1 MVIRIP
7 LRKIL
12 NFFHKAKKL
21 LSLVKNISF
30 IVIMLILSTG
40 LQAQERRFKN
50 DSLTVKPVQSVLDSL
65 RAQSLQPR
73 TDSTTTKPLGTDTLK
88 VMSNGIETTIVYYA
102 EDSIITKTATNVTY
116 LYGNAYIQYGKI
128 KLDAAEIEINRNTN
142 ELVARGVQ
150 DSTGSWIGLP
160 IFEDGGGV
168 YETRGIRYN
177 FETNKAKITGVVTQ
191 QDQGFLSGEA
201 IKKNPDG
208 SAYISGGKFI
218 PCNDLLA
225 TTYIKAKKI
234 KVIPGDKV
242 ITGPFL
248 LYIGGIPTIFG
259 LPFGFFPETNS
270 NQTSGIL
277 FPKYGEERNRGIF
290 LKEGGYFFGEN
301 EYITTALTG
310 SIYSKGSY
318 GFGLRSTYKKRYK
331 YSGSFDINYTRNKTP
346 EIDEDPLD
354 SKDFWVSWQ
363 HRPESRGNSRFS
375 ASVNA
380 GTGTY
385 NSNNISSQNFQ
396 NNIRSEFRSNISL
409 SGALPGTP
417 FTYAV
422 SARHN
427 QNVQTGILDVSLPE
441 FSLNMNRLTPFSR
454 SKTEVLKRVNFAWNF
469 NTSNRITNVIR
480 PNTASFD
487 IANQTTQADTIA
499 VTFAGLSN
507 LLSNAQNGARHTIP
521 ISTSFPLLK
530 NLTVSPSLQFEELWY
545 LESLDYTYLEDEN
558 AVQIDTIPGFSRS
571 NTYSASIGISTQ
583 VYGIFN
589 FKKTSRVES
598 IRHLMIPSLS
608 FSYRPDFGQE
618 KFGYYKNIQVDTTST
633 GAPVTRFLS
642 KYDGFIFGTPSL
654 GESASIGFNLNN
666 KLEMKVRSDT
676 AKSEKVALIE
686 NLSLS
691 TAYNFLADSFNL
703 ADLNINART
712 SIFKKKVSVNAG
724 FILDP
729 YSYLSS
735 SDGET
740 TTTRRVDALAVS
752 RGLGLGKLRS
762 ARFSLSTNLNS
773 KSNSNEG
780 IIQTGPNSFRTQDS
794 LLGEDDGFDQD
805 PTGAYGSINDG
816 GIPRTQ
822 QQTARQPQFFN
833 DPNAY
838 VDFSV
843 PWNVS
848 FTYDYSFSQNLFN
861 GEFRKTTRQSV
872 RMNGNLE
879 LTPKWQLTF
888 NTGFDLELKEFV
900 QSSLGVYRD
909 LGCWELRGNW
919 IPFGRFTSYTV
930 DIQIKASA
938 LRDLKLSRRRSFFD
952 N

>member
-7 LRKIL
+7 LRKNL
-12 NFFHKAKKL
+12 NFFHKAKKPL
-21 LSLVKNISF
+21 RLVINISF
-30 IVIMLILSTG
+30 IVIMLILSAG

-65 RAQSLQPR
+65 RAQSITPK

-150 DSTGSWIGLP
+150 DSTGKWTGLP
-160 IFEDGGGV
+160 VFEDGGGV

-177 FETNKAKITGVVTQ
+177 FETNRAKITGVVTQ

-208 SAYISGGKFI
+208 SAYVSGGKFI
-218 PCNDLLA
+218 PCDDLLA
-225 TTYIKAKKI
+225 TTYIKANKI

-259 LPFGFFPETNS
+259 LPFGFFPETSS
-270 NQTSGIL
+270 NKVSGIL
-277 FPKYGEERNRGIF
+277 FPQYGQERLRG
-290 LKEGGYFFGEN
+290 LSLRDGGYFFGN
-301 EYITTALTG
+301 SEYITTAITG

-318 GFGLRSTYKKRYK
+318 GFSLRSIYKKRYK
-331 YSGSFDINYTRNKTP
+331 FSGSFDINYNRNQTP
-346 EIDEDPLD
+346 EIEETPLD
-354 SKDFWVSWQ
+354 SKDLWVSWQ
-363 HRPESRGNSRFS
+363 HRPESRGATSFS

-380 GTGTY
+380 GTSTF
-385 NSNNISSQNFQ
+385 NSNNISTQNFQ

-409 SGALPGTP
+409 SGSLPGTP
-417 FTYAV
+417 FTYGL

-454 SKTEVLKRVNFAWNF
+454 SKTEVLKRINFAWNF
-469 NTSNRITNVIR
+469 NTSNSITNLVR
-480 PNTASFD
+480 PNTANFD
-487 IANQTTQADTIA
+487 IANQTAQADTIA
-499 VTFAGLSN
+499 VTFASLSD
-507 LLSNAQNGARHTIP
+507 LLRNAQNGARHTIP

-530 NLTVSPSLQFEELWY
+530 NLTVSPSLQFQELWY
-545 LESLDYTYLEDEN
+545 LESLDYTYLEDQN
-558 AVQIDTIPGFSRS
+558 AVRIDTIAGFSRS
-571 NTYSASIGISTQ
+571 NTYSASVGISTQ

-589 FKKTSRVES
+589 FKKSSRIET

-618 KFGYYKNIQVDTTST
+618 KFGYYKEIQVDTTST

-642 KYDGFIFGTPSL
+642 KYEGFIFGSPTL

-676 AKSEKVALIE
+676 AKSEKVTLIE
-686 NLSLS
+686 NLTLS
-691 TAYNFLADSFNL
+691 TGYNFLADSFNL
-703 ADLNINART
+703 SDMNVTART
-712 SIFKKKVSVNAG
+712 SLFKKKLSVNAG
-724 FILDP
+724 LILDP
-729 YSYLSS
+729 YAYISS

-740 TTTRRVDALAVS
+740 TTIRRVDALAVS

-762 ARFSLSTNLNS
+762 ARFSMSTNLNS
-773 KSNSNEG
+773 KSNTNAG
-780 IIQTGPNSFRTQDS
+780 IIQTGPNSFRTEES
-794 LLGEDDGFDQD
+794 LFRENDGFDQD
-805 PTGAYGSINDG
+805 PTGTYGSINDG
-816 GIPRTQ
+816 GNRPKA
-822 QQTARQPQFFN
+822 QQTRQPQFFN

-843 PWNVS
+843 PWNIS
-848 FTYDYSFSQNLFN
+848 FSYDYSFTQSLFD
-861 GEFRKTTRQSV
+861 GEFRKTTRQSI

-888 NTGFDLELKEFV
+888 NSGFDIDLKEFV

-938 LRDLKLSRRRSFFD
+938 LKDLKLSRRRSFFD